1 MRRLL
6 LPVFS
11 LALAAGCAT
20 NPATG
25 RRELMLVSEAQEISL
40 GREADPDIV
49 GAYGLYPDSTWQQ
62 YVEHLGRRLAALSER
77 PGLPWTFRVLD
88 DPVVNAFALPGGFN
102 YVTRGILAYFNS
114 EAELVAVMGHEL
126 GHVTARHG
134 ARQMTQ
140 QQFAQAGLVASLV
153 LVPRLQDFAGLAQA
167 GLGLLFLKFSR
178 DDERQADELGLRY
191 LYRAGYDPREM
202 PKVFAMLE
210 QVSRASGGERL
221 PGWLSTH
228 PDPEDRQQ
236 HIAQLIAQLPQDFA
250 GREVRHEEYLRRLD
264 GLVFGANPRE
274 GFFRGSL
281 FLHPDLAFQVRFPE
295 GWATANQKRAVLAQS
310 PAQDA
315 LLQLSVAEATSP
327 AAGLRAFLAQP
338 GVLAG
343 PVSGRDI
350 NGLPAA
356 LAGFEARTA
365 DGSLAGVVAFV
376 RHGSLTYRLLAYSVP
391 GRWPSYE
398 AAVLGAIQSFRPLAD
413 RTVLEVQ
420 PLRLAIVRVERAMSL
435 GEFHRR
441 YPSAV
446 SLSELA
452 RLNQMGPDQAL
463 APGQLLKR
471 VVGGPLP

>member
-1 MRRLL
+1 
-6 LPVFS
+6 
-11 LALAAGCAT
+11 
-20 NPATG
+20 
-25 RRELMLVSEAQEISL
+25 MLVSEAQEIRL

-49 GAYGLYPDSTWQQ
+49 GTYGAYPDSAWQH
-62 YVEHLGRRLAALSER
+62 YVEQLGRRLAALSER

-140 QQFAQAGLVASLV
+140 QQFAQAGLVASLI

-210 QVSRASGGERL
+210 RVSQASGGDRL

-228 PDPEDRQQ
+228 PDPVDRQQ

-250 GREVRHEEYLRRLD
+250 GRAVGHDEYLRRLD

-281 FLHPDLAFQVRFPE
+281 FLHPDLQFALRFPE
-295 GWATANQKRAVLAQS
+295 GWRTANQKRAVLAQS
-310 PAQDA
+310 PAGDA
-315 LLQLSVAEATSP
+315 LMQLSAAEASSP

-338 GVLAG
+338 GVMAG
-343 PVSGRDI
+343 PVSVGDV

-356 LAGFEARTA
+356 LAAFQATVSEEA
-365 DGSLAGVVAFV
+365 LAGIVAFV
-376 RHGSLTYRLLAYSVP
+376 RWGSSTYRLLAYGASS
-391 GRWPSYE
+391 RWPAYE
-398 AAVLGAIQSFRPLAD
+398 AAALGAIQSFRPLTD
-413 RTVLEVQ
+413 RAALGVQ
-420 PLRLAIVRVERAMSL
+420 PLRLAIVRVDRAMSL
-435 GEFHRR
+435 SEFHKLH
-441 YPSAV
+441 PSSV
-446 SLSELA
+446 GLEEVA
-452 RLNQMGPDQAL
+452 RLNQLSPEARL
-463 APGQLLKR
+463 LPGQLVKR

>member
-6 LPVFS
+6 VAVFGV
-11 LALAAGCAT
+11 ALAAACAT

-25 RRELMLVSEAQEISL
+25 RRELMLVSEAQEIRL

-49 GAYGLYPDSTWQQ
+49 GAFGLYPDSAWQQ
-62 YVEHLGRRLAALSER
+62 YVERLGRRLAALSER

-140 QQFAQAGLVASLV
+140 QQFGQAGLVASLI
-153 LVPRLQDFAGLAQA
+153 LVPRLQDFAGLARA

-210 QVSRASGGERL
+210 RVSQAAGGERL

-236 HIAQLIAQLPQDFA
+236 HIAQLIAQLPQDLA
-250 GREVRHEEYLRRLD
+250 GRAVRHDEYLRRLD

-281 FLHPDLAFQVRFPE
+281 FLHPDLEFEFRFPE
-295 GWATANQKRAVLAQS
+295 GWRTANRKREVLAQS
-310 PAQDA
+310 PAHDA
-315 LLQLSVAEATSP
+315 LMQLSVAEDPSP

-338 GVLAG
+338 GVMAG

-356 LAGFEARTA
+356 LAAFEAQTS
-365 DGSLAGVVAFV
+365 DGSLIGVVAFV
-376 RHGSLTYRLLAYSVP
+376 RHGSLTYRLLAYGLPS
-391 GRWPSYE
+391 RWPGSE

-413 RTVLEVQ
+413 RAALGVQ
-420 PLRLAIVRVERAMSL
+420 PLRLEIVRVDRAMSL
-435 GEFHRR
+435 TEFHKLH
-441 YPSAV
+441 PSSVDLAQ
-446 SLSELA
+446 LA
-452 RLNQMGPDQAL
+452 RLNQLEPEAAL
-463 APGQLLKR
+463 VPGQLVKR

>member
-1 MRRLL
+1 MGRSLL
-6 LPVFS
+6 AVFAV
-11 LALAAGCAT
+11 ALAAGCAT

-49 GAYGLYPDSTWQQ
+49 GAYGLYPDSAWQH
-62 YVEHLGRRLAALSER
+62 YVEQLGRRLAGLSER
-77 PGLPWTFRVLD
+77 PALPWTFRVLD

-140 QQFAQAGLVASLV
+140 QQFAQAGLVAGLI

-210 QVSRASGGERL
+210 RVSRASGGERL

-250 GREVRHEEYLRRLD
+250 GRAVRHDEYLRRLD

-281 FLHPDLAFQVRFPE
+281 FLHPDLAFALRFPE
-295 GWATANQKRAVLAQS
+295 GWRTANRKREVLAQS
-310 PAQDA
+310 PAEDA
-315 LLQLSVAEATSP
+315 LMQLSVAEAPSP
-327 AAGLRAFLAQP
+327 LAGLRAFLAQP
-338 GVLAG
+338 GVMAG
-343 PVSGRDI
+343 PISSRDV

-356 LAGFEARTA
+356 LAAFQA
-365 DGSLAGVVAFV
+365 DLSEGTVTGIVAFV
-376 RHGSLTYRLLAYSVP
+376 RSGSLTYRLLAYGLSS
-391 GRWPSYE
+391 RWPAYE
-398 AAVLGAIQSFRPLAD
+398 AAALGAIQSFQPLTD
-413 RTVLEVQ
+413 RAALGVQ
-420 PLRLAIVRVERAMSL
+420 PLRLEIVRVDRAMSL
-435 GEFHRR
+435 TEFHKLH
-441 YPSAV
+441 PSAV
-446 SLSELA
+446 DLAQLA
-452 RLNQMGPDQAL
+452 RLNQLAPEAAL
-463 APGQLLKR
+463 VPGQLVKR
-471 VVGGPLP
+471 VVGQPLP